1 MTNPRSTTNAQKTD
15 EPPSTRSTGGKK
27 VYKFK
32 DALEYNAKC
41 TFWNEVTLENGWARW
56 VKVGELVR
64 RKKDDE
70 DLLVVAISEEKE
82 GSKPKHIWLYKPS
95 AHIVLKT
102 FLYHLVV
109 DSAGP
114 EAKPNEVP
122 FLPFSSV
129 FYSICITCQAVCN
142 EARTLWRTKQAE
154 YVETATKHGNGSP
167 SLVVLPDGVANR
179 ADSGNTDS
187 GNRGWAR
194 VTTRGR
200 SCRSTPPSLVFS
212 DDTEAENG
220 ESEKKNKEKNKKKNK
235 KKNGLGSTLSD
246 RTPTEFEG
254 LGSTLSDSET
264 KKEIDVDKAAAVDA
278 KKVECSGVVVQI
290 ELICSQQK
298 CDTELAAS
306 LEESRKDHV
315 AKKV

>member
-1 MTNPRSTTNAQKTD
+1 MRRAPCGGLNRQSTWKQRQ
-15 EPPSTRSTGGKK
+15 ST
-27 VYKFK
+27 
-32 DALEYNAKC
+32 
-41 TFWNEVTLENGWARW
+41 VTA
-56 VKVGELVR
+56 
-64 RKKDDE
+64 
-70 DLLVVAISEEKE
+70 
-82 GSKPKHIWLYKPS
+82 
-95 AHIVLKT
+95 
-102 FLYHLVV
+102 
-109 DSAGP
+109 
-114 EAKPNEVP
+114 
-122 FLPFSSV
+122 
-129 FYSICITCQAVCN
+129 
-142 EARTLWRTKQAE
+142 
-154 YVETATKHGNGSP
+154 P

-187 GNRGWAR
+187 GNRGW

-200 SCRSTPPSLVFS
+200 SRRSTTLVFS

-264 KKEIDVDKAAAVDA
+264 KKEIDVDQAAAVDA

-306 LEESRKDHV
+306 LEESRKDH